1 MTKML
6 NRMLIIEYGHIN
18 NDTRNPESY
27 EIKNTFDRFCFSSTN
42 LNVPSGSWLWA
53 SIVFEKEKD
62 TNKYSRSLIRYMKK
76 KLKEEQRCRVIPIT
90 DMDSRLESLKKLYDN
105 YK

>member
-1 MTKML
+1 
-6 NRMLIIEYGHIN
+6 MLIIEYEHIN

-27 EIKNTFDRFCFSSTN
+27 VIKNTFDSFNFSTTI

-62 TNKYSRSLIRYMKK
+62 INKYSKVLIRYMKK
-76 KLKEEQRCRVIPIT
+76 KLKEKDKQNTHLQIYGINT
-90 DMDSRLESLKKLYDN
+90 RLESLEKLYKK